1 VTFRYDDDVDFEP
14 EEIEAPKRRRWL
26 PYAVVAMLAVTGSAS
41 AFLWRAYGNTGL
53 SLPSFGSSPPADA
66 GDKVVM
72 LKDLQAFQQ
81 PIVAQT
87 QAATQLLAAQQA
99 EIKRLSDQMAALNAK
114 LDALQHSVASV
125 QPPAAATETGCA
137 AASAKETGGTQARRS
152 EPRRSASASAA
163 SIEPLIAGG
172 LRIRIGDVGKY
183 VRLDRCVW
191 TALVLVDRKPHEQRM
206 AP

>member
-1 VTFRYDDDVDFEP
+1 MTFRYDDDVDFEP

-41 AFLWRAYGNTGL
+41 AFLWRAYGTTGF

-72 LKDLQAFQQ
+72 LKDLQAVQQ

-87 QAATQLLAAQQA
+87 QAGTQLLAAQQA

-114 LDALQHSVASV
+114 LDALQQWIASV
-125 QPPAAATETGCA
+125 QPPAAAPVPKPVVPPPVRKKPAAPKPAEASPTGA
-137 AASAKETGGTQARRS
+137 
-152 EPRRSASASAA
+152 PPPP
-163 SIEPLIAGG
+163 PLQ
-172 LRIRIGDVGKY
+172 LSR
-183 VRLDRCVW
+183 
-191 TALVLVDRKPHEQRM
+191 
-206 AP
+206 